1 MENKLLEIK
10 PDLSKKSVKVYV
22 NTINKIIKDL
32 KGSDD
37 LKFLED
43 DKNIIK
49 YLNGLNVS
57 YLTVRNYYN
66 TIIVFLQA
74 LNYPDELI
82 KKYQDNRDK
91 LNEDYI
97 KQQKTGDKTEKQ
109 SKNWATLE
117 EINKVVD
124 DLDNDIKK
132 TNSGF
137 NNKKYIN
144 KVQLLFILK
153 FYLLIP
159 LRNDL
164 GNNTK
169 IIKLKDYN
177 KLSKEDKDS
186 TNYYVYSPQKSFLS
200 LSQYK
205 TFKKYGLKII
215 DISKE
220 IKKYFSKWYSVNPN
234 PEYLLVN
241 LSTNEPMTPHKLTI
255 LLTNFFKKTLNKN
268 IASTML
274 RHIVCSEKFS
284 KMKKDSEKLA
294 NMMCHSTATQQMIYV
309 KN

>member
-1 MENKLLEIK
+1 MENKILKIK

-32 KGSDD
+32 KGCDD
-37 LKFLED
+37 LKCLED
-43 DKNIIK
+43 DKKVIK

-74 LNYPDELI
+74 LDYPDKLI
-82 KKYQDNRDK
+82 KKYQDNRDI
-91 LNEDYI
+91 LNEDYL
-97 KQQKTGDKTEKQ
+97 KHQKTGDKTAKQ

-124 DLDNDIKK
+124 DLDNEIKK

-153 FYLLIP
+153 FFLSIP

-169 IIKLKDYN
+169 IIKLADYK
-177 KLSKEDKDS
+177 KLSKDDKDS
-186 TNYYVYSPQKSFLS
+186 NNYYVYSPQKSFLS

-215 DISKE
+215 DIPKE
-220 IKKYFSKWYSVNPN
+220 IKKYFSKWYSLNPN
-234 PEYLLVN
+234 PNFLLVN
-241 LSTNEPMTPHKLTI
+241 LNNNEPMTSHQLTI
-255 LLTNFFKKTLNKN
+255 LLTKFFKKTLDKN

-274 RHIVCSEKFS
+274 RHIILSEKFG
-284 KMKKDSEKLA
+284 KMKKEQQKMADIA
-294 NMMCHSTATQQMIYV
+294 GHSVATQQTIYV

>member
-32 KGSDD
+32 KGCED
-37 LKFLED
+37 LKCLKD
-43 DKNIIK
+43 DKKVIK

-109 SKNWATLE
+109 SKNWASLE

-124 DLDNDIKK
+124 DLDKEIRN

-153 FYLLIP
+153 FYLSIP

-164 GNNTK
+164 NNTK
-169 IIKLKDYN
+169 IFKLADYKKLNKD
-177 KLSKEDKDS
+177 DKDS
-186 TNYYVYSPQKSFLS
+186 NNYYVYSPQKSFLS

-215 DISKE
+215 DIPKD
-220 IKKYFSKWYSVNPN
+220 IKKYFSKWYSLNPN
-234 PEYLLVN
+234 PKYLLVN
-241 LSTNEPMTPHKLTI
+241 LSNNEPMTSHQLTI
-255 LLTNFFKKTLNKN
+255 LLTKFFKKTLNKN

-274 RHIVCSEKFS
+274 RHIILSEKFGE
-284 KMKKDSEKLA
+284 MKKEQEKMA
-294 NMMCHSTATQQMIYV
+294 DMMGHSTATQQTIYV

>member
-1 MENKLLEIK
+1 MESKILKIK

-32 KGSDD
+32 KGCED
-37 LKFLED
+37 LKCLED
-43 DKNIIK
+43 EKKVIK
-49 YLNGLNVS
+49 YLNSLKVS

-74 LNYPDELI
+74 LDYPNELI

-91 LNEDYI
+91 LNEDYLTH
-97 KQQKTGDKTEKQ
+97 QKTGDKTAKQ

-124 DLDNDIKK
+124 DLDNEIKK

-153 FYLLIP
+153 FFLSIP

-169 IIKLKDYN
+169 IIKLADYK
-177 KLSKEDKDS
+177 KLSKDDKDS
-186 TNYYVYSPQKSFLS
+186 NNYYVYSPQKSFLS

-215 DISKE
+215 DIPKE
-220 IKKYFSKWYSVNPN
+220 IKKYFSKWYSLNPN
-234 PEYLLVN
+234 PKFLLVN
-241 LSTNEPMTPHKLTI
+241 LNNNEPMTSHQLTI
-255 LLTNFFKKTLNKN
+255 LLTKFFKKTLDKN

-274 RHIVCSEKFS
+274 RHIILSEKFGE
-284 KMKKDSEKLA
+284 MKKEQEKMA
-294 NMMCHSTATQQMIYV
+294 EKMGHSVNTQQTIYV

>member
-32 KGSDD
+32 KGCDD
-37 LKFLED
+37 LKCLED
-43 DKNIIK
+43 DKKVIK

-66 TIIVFLQA
+66 TIIVFMQA

-82 KKYQDNRDK
+82 KKYQDNRDI
-91 LNEDYI
+91 LNEDYL
-97 KQQKTGDKTEKQ
+97 KHQKTGDKTLKQ

-144 KVQLLFILK
+144 KVQLLFVLK
-153 FYLLIP
+153 FFLSIP

-169 IIKLKDYN
+169 IIKLGDYKKLNKDD
-177 KLSKEDKDS
+177 KES
-186 TNYYVYSPQKSFLS
+186 NNYYVYSPPKSFLS

-215 DISKE
+215 DIPKD
-220 IKKYFSKWYSVNPN
+220 IKRYFSKWYSLNPN

-241 LSTNEPMTPHKLTI
+241 LNNNEPMTSHQLTI
-255 LLTNFFKKTLNKN
+255 MLTKFFKRTLNKN
-268 IASTML
+268 IASTIL
-274 RHIVCSEKFS
+274 RHIILSETFGE
-284 KMKKDSEKLA
+284 MKKEQEKMA
-294 NMMCHSTATQQMIYV
+294 EIMGHSVATQQTIYV